1 MIIVKRNQEDS
12 SQKVISTF
20 LKRVKK
26 SNLIARKRKTQ
37 HSVRPLSD
45 LQKKRKAV
53 RKADY
58 LEKQTIVERI
68 GKK

>member
-1 MIIVKRNQEDS
+1 MILVKRNQEDS

-26 SNLIARKRKTQ
+26 SNLVARKRKIQ
-37 HSVRPLSD
+37 HLVKPLSK
-45 LQKKRKAV
+45 LQKKIKAV
-53 RKADY
+53 RKAAY
-58 LEKQTIVERI
+58 LAKQEIVERI